1 MTPRNPPTSRA
12 YARAYVGVGVSA
24 WCATSQGI
32 IAWRILTSGSLT
44 PAITE
49 YERIMSRTRR
59 TSASP
64 ADLPSTR
71 ATYYSCMRL
80 LQNSPRSDREGHPV
94 HGAASP
100 ETAIARACT
109 GTGSCS
115 AIQLCAGVSQETVS
129 NHGLIP
135 FRPDRVRCCECT
147 RPDLS
152 MRYVAVQSQLDSD
165 ALLQSIYAL
174 CVKHHSSGV
183 AAIHGG
189 IPLPRLSSTLLL

>member
-12 YARAYVGVGVSA
+12 YARAYMGVGVSA

-64 ADLPSTR
+64 DDLPSTR
-71 ATYYSCMRL
+71 TTYHTHMRL
-80 LQNSPRSDREGHPV
+80 LQNSQRSDREGHPV

-115 AIQLCAGVSQETVS
+115 AIQLCAGVSQDSFQPWTHPISTRQGSV
-129 NHGLIP
+129 LRMYAT
-135 FRPDRVRCCECT
+135 RPQYEVRC
-147 RPDLS
+147 R
-152 MRYVAVQSQLDSD
+152 AVP
-165 ALLQSIYAL
+165 A
-174 CVKHHSSGV
+174 
-183 AAIHGG
+183 
-189 IPLPRLSSTLLL
+189 